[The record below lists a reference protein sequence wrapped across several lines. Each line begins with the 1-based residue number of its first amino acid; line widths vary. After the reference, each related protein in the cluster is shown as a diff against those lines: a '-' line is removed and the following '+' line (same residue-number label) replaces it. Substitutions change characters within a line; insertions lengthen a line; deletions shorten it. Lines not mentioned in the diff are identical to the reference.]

1 MDILFILLLILVNG
15 VFAMSE
21 IAIVSARRIRLQQKA
36 EEGDRGALAALALA
50 EHPTRFLS
58 TVQIGITMIGVQF
71 TGNGLHGYYGDVCD
85 DRRG

>member
-58 TVQIGITMIGVQF
+58 TV
-71 TGNGLHGYYGDVCD
+71 NPP
-85 DRRG
+85 